1 MTTDADDYVNPAL
14 PLEIGAT
21 AEWRSPAGTYQLTQV
36 DADTMSVTVAGDS
49 SYEALISRTDEFYD
63 ITSNS
68 ETGNFAGTAETWEEI
83 LANFL
88 GVPNEG

>member
-1 MTTDADDYVNPAL
+1 MTTEPAPFVNPAL

-36 DADTMSVTVAGDS
+36 DADTMSVTVAGDP
-49 SYEALISRTDEFYD
+49 SYEALITRTDEFYD

-68 ETGNFAGTAETWEEI
+68 ETGNFTGTAETWDEI
-83 LANFL
+83 LATFL
-88 GVPNEG
+88 GRADAS